1 MPRSFC
7 GCRAFT
13 VSRNLSHSY
22 LERKTPAQCLSIAA
36 QPVRGLLEMAIRSQQ
51 NMYLQFLAQ
60 THYTHVCCNLKRSLK
75 YLDLYYFLQRAT
87 NTVQKH

>member
-1 MPRSFC
+1 MIIKSLFPLNLKLLCMPRSFC

-60 THYTHVCCNLKRSLK
+60 TDYTHVLI
-75 YLDLYYFLQRAT
+75 AT
-87 NTVQKH
+87 